1 MLPADFDRGGSVGAT
16 KGSRKAEHDDG
27 PLELYFEDIRR
38 HPLLSRAEEIELGR
52 RIQAGDQRAVDRLV
66 RANLRFV
73 VSVAKR
79 YQELGVSLPDLIA
92 EGNVGLVRAAHLF
105 DPERGVKFISS
116 AVWWIRQA
124 ILRAL
129 DDNTRTA
136 RRTTPLE
143 APRFEDEEGHTLL
156 RFLEDDRVPDPMERT
171 IEWARAQEIMRT
183 ISTLEPREARVLRLY
198 YGLDG
203 NQPLTLEEIGTIFG
217 LSRERI
223 RQIKERALDR
233 LRRSRR
239 RYRIEP
245 YNA

>member
-1 MLPADFDRGGSVGAT
+1 MGART
-16 KGSRKAEHDDG
+16 AVARRAEHDDG

-38 HPLLSRAEEIELGR
+38 HRLLSRDEEFELGT
-52 RIQAGDQRAVDRLV
+52 RIQAGDQAALDRMV
-66 RANLRFV
+66 RSNLRFV

-79 YQELGVSLPDLIA
+79 YQNFGVPLPDLIA

-105 DPERGVKFISS
+105 DPNRGVKFISY

-129 DDNTRTA
+129 EENTRST

-143 APRFEDEEGHTLL
+143 TPLFDDDDGSLL
-156 RFLEDDRVPDPMERT
+156 SFLEDEDSPNPEERT
-171 IEWARAQEIMRT
+171 LDSLRVSEIRRAIA
-183 ISTLEPREARVLRLY
+183 SLEPREARVLRLY

-203 NQPLTLEEIGTIFG
+203 NQPLTLEEIGSIFG

-223 RQIKERALDR
+223 RQIKERGLRR
-233 LRRSRR
+233 LRNTRR
-239 RYRIEP
+239 ARRLETFLT
-245 YNA
+245 

>member
-1 MLPADFDRGGSVGAT
+1 MGVRTGA
-16 KGSRKAEHDDG
+16 RKAKHDDG
-27 PLELYFEDIRR
+27 PLELYFEDIRKHR
-38 HPLLSRAEEIELGR
+38 LLSREEEGELGR
-52 RIQAGDQRAVDRLV
+52 RIQTGDQTALDQFV

-79 YQELGVSLPDLIA
+79 YQDLGVSLPDLIA

-105 DPERGVKFISS
+105 DPDRGVKFISY

-129 DDNTRTA
+129 DDNTRTT

-143 APRFEDEEGHTLL
+143 TPLFDDEDESLMS
-156 RFLEDDRVPDPMERT
+156 FLEDKDSVSPEERT
-171 IEWARAQEIMRT
+171 LDSARTSEVRRAIA
-183 ISTLEPREARVLRLY
+183 SLEPREGRVLRLY

-203 NQPLTLEEIGTIFG
+203 NQPLTLEEIGQIFG

-223 RQIKERALDR
+223 RQIKEHGLRR
-233 LRRSRR
+233 LRSARR
-239 RYRIEP
+239 ARRLEP
-245 YNA
+245 FLT